1 MFLGIIS
8 DITNGFIRALKSF
21 ISWCLCGLAQLVC
34 RLVNAVEDIY
44 LYLLG
49 TKNLPENKGTLFEQI
64 FNNETIKKYVITFIS
79 VAGALWVICL
89 VVSLIKG
96 MLNQDTPGATKKA
109 LVNSFK
115 AIIGI
120 VVIPV
125 LCYSFFLL
133 SMRLINYAVTE
144 LNGEDSS
151 IASQIW
157 NAGYGSYKID
167 WNHDKMN
174 TDFFNSYELS
184 AYPFWNIDYD
194 KLNDIEI
201 MDGYGNNF
209 FSLNHNV
216 HFDYFVVIIGGLVL
230 FICMAI
236 ATIKLCGRLI
246 NIVILY
252 LVSPVVVSTMSVD
265 DGKRFEAWKEVSISK
280 LFSVMGSVLAM
291 YIYIVLLQVVGN
303 ARDSIIKQGGL
314 HVITG
319 IIFWL
324 VCAISGALMVIKG
337 SDMLDSIVSQNA
349 GGQDGLSPM
358 GMASLGRV
366 LGRGIGKAKG
376 SLFGKPSA
384 KGGNGGAGGG
394 ANSGG
399 NGTFNKTG
407 STGAWGSL
415 KNAMGNSPMGKALNS
430 IKQNGLIGAGVNA
443 VAGIGTGIKDNHQI
457 NQELKDVG
465 FKHPNFH
472 PILKHEQKQAIKKDR
487 QQLQN
492 LKNQGVNKADLQAL
506 KKNRLGSTEFRTQAI
521 ALANKHKKEQE
532 KGVYR

>member
-8 DITNGFIRALKSF
+8 DITDGFVRALKSF

-34 RLVNAVEDIY
+34 KLVNAVEEIY
-44 LYLLG
+44 FYLLG
-49 TKNLPENKGTLFEQI
+49 TKDLPKNQGTLFKQL
-64 FNNETIKKYVITFIS
+64 FDNDTIKKYVIVFIS
-79 VAGALWVICL
+79 IAGALWVICL

-96 MLNQDTPGATKKA
+96 MMNQDTPGATKKA

-133 SMRLINYAVTE
+133 SMRLINYVVAE
-144 LNGEDSS
+144 LNGESSS

-167 WNHDKMN
+167 WNHEHMPDWTKAYKSN
-174 TDFFNSYELS
+174 P
-184 AYPFWNIDYD
+184 YPFWDIDYD
-194 KLNDIEI
+194 KLNKLEI
-201 MDGYGNNF
+201 DGYGNYF
-209 FSLNHNV
+209 FSLNHYV

-303 ARDSIIKQGGL
+303 ARDSIIEQGGL

-366 LGRGIGKAKG
+366 LGRGLGKMGGKG
-376 SLFGKPSA
+376 KNALFGKSQNNKSGSA
-384 KGGNGGAGGG
+384 GQGNNGGSAGQG
-394 ANSGG
+394 N
-399 NGTFNKTG
+399 NGTFSNPSGHTNG
-407 STGAWGSL
+407 YASL
-415 KNAMGNSPMGKALNS
+415 KNKLANTPLAKASQSL
-430 IKQNGLIGAGVNA
+430 KQNGLVGSLINAG
-443 VAGIGTGIKDNHQI
+443 AGIGGHIADSRQANKLNKDGTSIAPTTAKAVRQDKQRYEQLKKAGVSKN
-457 NQELKDVG
+457 ELAKLKKQG
-465 FKHPNFH
+465 FGSDRFKS
-472 PILKHEQKQAIKKDR
+472 QAMKIADKYKKD
-487 QQLQN
+487 
-492 LKNQGVNKADLQAL
+492 
-506 KKNRLGSTEFRTQAI
+506 
-521 ALANKHKKEQE
+521 QE